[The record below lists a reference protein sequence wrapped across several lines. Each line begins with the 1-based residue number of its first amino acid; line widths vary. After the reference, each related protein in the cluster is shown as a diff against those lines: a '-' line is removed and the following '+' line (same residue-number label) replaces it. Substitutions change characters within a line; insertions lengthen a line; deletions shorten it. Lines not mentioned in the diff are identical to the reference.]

1 MDALTLATEVVA
13 PQGLVF
19 PISFALYTLGIIAV
33 GLYSARFARK
43 TDEDYFLAGR
53 SLGPWVAALSAG
65 ASSESGWVTLGLVGL
80 AFANGVQAYWILP
93 GTLIGI
99 AVNWFI
105 IAPRLRDRAAEVGA
119 VTIPDFF
126 SFSFRERIPLLRILT
141 VIVILSSM
149 FLYVAAQIAAAGEA
163 FSSSFSGLNYFG
175 GVLLGAGIVLAYTV
189 VGGFRAACWTDFVQ
203 ALVMVGALAIF
214 PIFLI
219 AHHGGIGFI
228 TENLASVNN
237 AGGGALLSMNPEKS
251 GLALI
256 GFLLGSGAL
265 GINFGFVGIPHAH
278 VRFMALRDRRE
289 YIMGGTICVIWST
302 LIFLGAVTIGVAVR
316 AMAEGGTDWAEPMLG
331 AAALQSEGE
340 KSLMIAAT
348 NMLPG
353 FVSGLMLAAVL
364 SAMASTA
371 DSQLI
376 VAASAAANDLYA
388 RLIDRKGKISHGV
401 VNRIVVLGLG
411 IGAVIAVMDRERE
424 IYSFVLEYGWAML
437 GGAFGPQMLLLLLWK
452 RATYAGCLAGM
463 VVGFTLAI
471 SWKHIYHPEDFGGVE
486 IYNLTVA
493 FVAAG
498 VTNIIVSLCTTQ
510 RAVYWDSAAD
520 DR

>member
-1 MDALTLATEVVA
+1 MDAMTLATEVVA
-13 PQGLVF
+13 PQGWVF
-19 PISFALYTLGIIAV
+19 PVSFVIYTLGIIAV
-33 GLYSARFARK
+33 GLYSARFARR

-99 AVNWFI
+99 AVNWFV

-126 SFSFRERIPLLRILT
+126 SFSFREKLPLLRILT
-141 VIVILSSM
+141 VIVILASM

-163 FSSSFSGLNYFG
+163 FSSSFSGVSYFG

-228 TENLASVNN
+228 TENLASVSTSD
-237 AGGGALLSMNPEKS
+237 GGSMLSMDPGKT
-251 GLALI
+251 GLALL

-278 VRFMALRDRRE
+278 VRFMALRDRKE
-289 YIMGGTICVIWST
+289 YVAGGMICVVWST
-302 LIFLGAVTIGVAVR
+302 LIFLGAVTIGLAVR
-316 AMAEGGTDWAEPMLG
+316 AMAEGGTDWAAPMLN
-331 AAALQSEGE
+331 AENLQSGGE

-353 FVSGLMLAAVL
+353 FVSGIVLAAVL

-376 VAASAAANDLYA
+376 VAASAGANDLYA
-388 RLIDRKGKISHGV
+388 RLIDRKGRISHGI
-401 VNRIVVLGLG
+401 VNRLVVVALGV
-411 IGAVIAVMDRERE
+411 GAVIAVMDRERE

-437 GGAFGPQMLLLLLWK
+437 GAAFGPQMLLLLLWK
-452 RATYAGCLAGM
+452 RATYAGCLSGM
-463 VVGFTLAI
+463 VVGFVIAI
-471 SWKHIYHPEDFGGVE
+471 GWKHWYDPEQFNGVE

-493 FVAAG
+493 FFAAG
-498 VTNIIVSLCTTQ
+498 VTNIIVSLFTSS
-510 RAVYWDSAAD
+510 RAVF
-520 DR
+520 RETPQ

>member
-1 MDALTLATEVVA
+1 MDAMTEAATT
-13 PQGLVF
+13 PQGWLF
-19 PISFALYTLGIIAV
+19 PVSFALYTLGIIAV
-33 GLYSARFARK
+33 GLYSARYARR

-99 AVNWFI
+99 AVNWFV

-141 VIVILSSM
+141 VIVILTAM
-149 FLYVAAQIAAAGEA
+149 FLYVSAQIAAAGKA
-163 FSSSFSGLNYFG
+163 FAASFDGVTYLG

-203 ALVMVGALAIF
+203 ALVMVGALVIL
-214 PIFLI
+214 PVFLI
-219 AHHGGIGFI
+219 FHHGGVSFI
-228 TENLASVNN
+228 TTNLAEPSTG
-237 AGGGALLSMNPEKS
+237 AGLLTFGPKES
-251 GLALI
+251 GLALL
-256 GFLLGSGAL
+256 GFLFGSNAL
-265 GINFGFVGIPHAH
+265 GVNFGFVGIPHAH

-289 YIMGGTICVIWST
+289 YIMGGTICVVWST
-302 LIFLGAVTIGVAVR
+302 LIFLGAVTIGLAVR
-316 AMAEGGTDWAEPMLG
+316 AMAEGGTDWAAPMLLG
-331 AAALQSEGE
+331 ETLQKSGE
-340 KSLMIAAT
+340 NSLMLAAT

-353 FVSGLMLAAVL
+353 FISGIMLAAVL

-376 VAASAAANDLYA
+376 VAASAGANDLYA

-401 VNRIVVLGLG
+401 VNRLVVLALG
-411 IGAVIAVMDRERE
+411 VGAVVAVIDEERE

-437 GGAFGPQMLLLLLWK
+437 GGAFGPQMLLLLLWR

-463 VVGFTLAI
+463 LVGFAFAI
-471 SWKHIYHPEDFGGVE
+471 GWKHVYDPTKFGGVE
-486 IYNLTVA
+486 IYNLTIA
-493 FVAAG
+493 FVMAG
-498 VTNIIVSLCTTQ
+498 LTNVIVSLFTSS
-510 RAVYWDSAAD
+510 RAAFWDAPENAPIT
-520 DR
+520 RP